1 MNILRLI
8 IENIGL
14 VLSIG
19 LSFVVLIYAIQSIEG
34 FMNFSY
40 PAFIPSTIIQFAVG
54 IVGPI
59 FIWYFLQ
66 TDEQSFN
73 YLYDLFKTLFYANI
87 TKNAF
92 MALVKYILA
101 LFVILYNWGI
111 YLAVNWFEALFEK
124 GELIANIVS
133 IYLFAVIALFVA
145 IFIIIVLPV
154 MFIMGIIAGV
164 FIPIINYFKSYGIN
178 KKLSK
183 A

>member
-1 MNILRLI
+1 MNIFRLI

-14 VLSIG
+14 IISIA

-40 PAFIPSTIIQFAVG
+40 PAFIPSTIIQFAMG

-66 TDEQSFN
+66 TDEQTFN

-87 TKNAF
+87 TENTF
-92 MALVKYILA
+92 MVLVKYILA

-111 YLAVNWFEALFEK
+111 YLAVNWYEALYEK
-124 GELIANIVS
+124 GELLANIVS
-133 IYLFAVIALFVA
+133 IYLFAVVALFVA
-145 IFIIIVLPV
+145 IFIIIVLPA
-154 MFIMGIIAGV
+154 MFIIGIVAGV
-164 FIPIINYFKSYGIN
+164 FIPIVNYLKSFTIN